1 MKQEFFG
8 LSFCRD
14 GKKELSGKI
23 ECFSR
28 PGRTI
33 PFRSLTEAILAID
46 EELTASEADGSPYP
60 PPAPVRAGERP
71 IKNDCCVR
79 ILCRENATWQGELI
93 RVRGGRVYFKSV
105 LELMHLL
112 SDEIPAKNRKTG

>member
-28 PGRTI
+28 SGRTI

-46 EELTASEADGSPYP
+46 EELTASEADGSTCPL
-60 PPAPVRAGERP
+60 APVRTGEQP

-93 RVRGGRVYFKSV
+93 RVRGGRVYFKSA

-112 SDEIPAKNRKTG
+112 SDEIPAKNRKNG